1 MNLRQCDAFRAM
13 METGTV
19 TAAAE
24 RLRVSQPAVSK
35 ILAQFERELGFRL
48 FLRHGRRLVPTP
60 DAHALYQEVR
70 RAFVGL
76 DYLTRFAGG
85 LRELRQG
92 HLVVVASHAMCSFY
106 LPAVVAR
113 FLHRHP
119 GLSVSLNTA
128 DSPAIA
134 QEIAMRR
141 ADLGIAQF
149 RVPTDGV
156 HFERLCEVE
165 TVCILR
171 RGHRLARRRVIR
183 PADLDGETL
192 VALAAVNRLRTRLA
206 ALFEAQHVVPRIQVD
221 TPLASTACNL
231 VVAGIG
237 VSVLDRLSAEA
248 SQHPDLV
255 IRPFRAGISEDL
267 LMLSPEQ
274 APLSGVAS
282 AFATL
287 LRQTFGS
294 EAKASSSPT

>member
-1 MNLRQCDAFRAM
+1 
-13 METGTV
+13 
-19 TAAAE
+19 
-24 RLRVSQPAVSK
+24 
-35 ILAQFERELGFRL
+35 
-48 FLRHGRRLVPTP
+48 
-60 DAHALYQEVR
+60 
-70 RAFVGL
+70 
-76 DYLTRFAGG
+76 
-85 LRELRQG
+85 
-92 HLVVVASHAMCSFY
+92 
-106 LPAVVAR
+106 
-113 FLHRHP
+113 
-119 GLSVSLNTA
+119 
-128 DSPAIA
+128 
-134 QEIAMRR
+134 
-141 ADLGIAQF
+141 
-149 RVPTDGV
+149 
-156 HFERLCEVE
+156 
-165 TVCILR
+165 
-171 RGHRLARRRVIR
+171 VIR

-206 ALFEAQHVVPRIQVD
+206 ALFEAQRVVPRIQVD